1 MKTLGFRGTVLN
13 IRIVAGD
20 VSVVDE
26 DVGGGGGGLRRLR
39 ATLLCGC
46 YVAVWAR
53 IALSAVG
60 GAKEPF
66 RATNKPPFRRRTA
79 RFCRGT
85 RSFGTRS
92 FERKRAF

>member
-1 MKTLGFRGTVLN
+1 VKTLGFRGTVLN

-46 YVAVWAR
+46 YVAVWVLRCCVGATLLCGCYVAVWVLR
-53 IALSAVG
+53 CCVGEDCAVG
-60 GAKEPF
+60 SWWGQ
-66 RATNKPPFRRRTA
+66 RTLS
-79 RFCRGT
+79 GYQ
-85 RSFGTRS
+85 
-92 FERKRAF
+92 